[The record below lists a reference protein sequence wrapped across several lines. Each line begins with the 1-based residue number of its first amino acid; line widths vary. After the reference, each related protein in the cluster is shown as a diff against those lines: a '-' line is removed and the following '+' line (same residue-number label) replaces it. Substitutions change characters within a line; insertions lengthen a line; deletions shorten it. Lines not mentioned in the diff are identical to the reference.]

1 MKAQNELD
9 IAQVSKLS
17 GMPASTLRYYEE
29 KALIKSI
36 GREGLKRVFPLSI
49 IDQLALISL
58 GRYAGFSLDEIAVMF
73 SPDGR
78 PKLDRSQLL
87 EKADELTTAIEQ
99 LTAMRD
105 GIIHVAH
112 CPKSNQL
119 ECPRFQTL
127 VKSAARKQLKEK
139 GLKKAHARKNNNN

>member
-29 KALIKSI
+29 RALIKSI
-36 GREGLKRVFPLSI
+36 GREGLKRIFPLSV

-58 GRYAGFSLDEIAVMF
+58 GRYAGFSLDEIAMMF
-73 SPDGR
+73 SPNGR
-78 PKLDRSQLL
+78 AKLDRAQLL
-87 EKADELTTAIEQ
+87 EKADELTNTIQQ

-105 GIIHVAH
+105 GIVHVAN
-112 CPKSNQL
+112 CPKTNQL
-119 ECPRFQTL
+119 DCPRFQTL
-127 VKSAARKQLKEK
+127 VKSAARKQLMEK
-139 GLKKAHARKNNNN
+139 RVRKTSHHQK